1 MEWGGKWRLLVT
13 RGVALGLFVLGL
25 VMASGAGHQW
35 G

>member
-1 MEWGGKWRLLVT
+1 MQWNRMRRHLA
-13 RGVALGLFVLGL
+13 RGLGLGLFVLGL